1 MAKKWNDLKKR
12 LTPQARARVDAR
24 VARTLESLPLDEIR
38 KAIGLTQAEL
48 ADRMDV
54 QQSSV
59 SKTDSA
65 ADMYISTLRR
75 YIEALGGTLHITAE
89 FPDGRS
95 MEIGNMMFDDAA

>member
-59 SKTDSA
+59 SKTESA

-95 MEIGNMMFDDAA
+95 MEIGDMMFDDAA